1 MIPRRSP
8 SPSLPFPSSA
18 VFARY
23 VSTPSALHSLL
34 QQHPHAR
41 RRTGPRAAPALTP
54 LPPCLPVSQRWTTQ
68 STPPR
73 LRPLCVF
80 PLLQSLLSTQTKK
93 CVSFRPF
100 QSRHLTPV
108 QIFLLYTAK
117 AQYEA
122 SEASRATPASLG
134 FVQAT
139 VDLVPISLTVVEPVR
154 AAEASTTTAKKARGK
169 QKVPLKQVE
178 IELQLHQDL
187 DSLRNR
193 KGDTGAFTLCD
204 LSRAHSPLSS
214 T

>member
-1 MIPRRSP
+1 MDDPEHAPTTPP
-8 SPSLPFPSSA
+8 SLRLPSASVPVIDADEEVRLLPSLPVA
-18 VFARY
+18 
-23 VSTPSALHSLL
+23 STD
-34 QQHPHAR
+34 
-41 RRTGPRAAPALTP
+41 
-54 LPPCLPVSQRWTTQ
+54 
-68 STPPR
+68 
-73 LRPLCVF
+73 
-80 PLLQSLLSTQTKK
+80 
-93 CVSFRPF
+93 
-100 QSRHLTPV
+100 PV